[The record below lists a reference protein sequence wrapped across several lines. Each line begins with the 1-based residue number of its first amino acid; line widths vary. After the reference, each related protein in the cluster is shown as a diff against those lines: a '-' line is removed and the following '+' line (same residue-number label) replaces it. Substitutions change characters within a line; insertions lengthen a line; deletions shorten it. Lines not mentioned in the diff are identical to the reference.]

1 MRPTYVARVTMEF
14 AMTNLINHAL
24 SDEHVEVLDRALEI
38 AWHRFSQSDMDQH
51 NLAEAQQILAQRIID
66 STAEGERDPW
76 KLARE
81 ALFHLWEVK
90 LTGRPLIKVVS
101 DRNKRVAARS
111 RL

>member
-14 AMTNLINHAL
+14 AMTKLINHAL
-24 SDEHVEVLDRALEI
+24 SDEQVEVLDRALEI

-101 DRNKRVAARS
+101 HRNKRVAARS

>member
-1 MRPTYVARVTMEF
+1 MEL

-24 SDEHVEVLDRALEI
+24 SDEQVEVLDRALKI
-38 AWHRFSQSDMDQH
+38 AWHRFLQSDMMDQH
-51 NLAEAQQILAQRIID
+51 NLAETQQILAQRIID
-66 STAEGERDPW
+66 STAEGERNPW

-90 LTGRPLIKVVS
+90 LTERPLIKVVS
-101 DRNKRVAARS
+101 HRNKRVAARS